1 VSDTRAEEVLQLQQE
16 LADTKMQAAGLQKEN
31 RALLKALQESKQ
43 RQNDVESTI
52 SALSS
57 QPHPEQVPELLLEV
71 SKLNAALQQQEGGL
85 SACAL
90 RCLSV

>member
-1 VSDTRAEEVLQLQQE
+1 
-16 LADTKMQAAGLQKEN
+16 MQAAGLQNEN

-43 RQNDVESTI
+43 RQNDAESTI

-85 SACAL
+85 RAL
-90 RCLSV
+90 WWLSCDVTCCDNLHD